1 MGDGGGRHYFLH
13 HKAVTVTQ
21 AEDNGGLDED
31 VTVRIV
37 GNDCLLDVIL
47 KLKSKT
53 YKIYHFNNF

>member
-47 KLKSKT
+47 KLKSNG
-53 YKIYHFNNF
+53 IS